1 MKLPMLQLKPSIQ
14 LPFMSNSNGNNQYN
28 EKLSSPEANGSDN
41 QFSSES
47 LTPQSDVTK
56 MVESSDSKANLKS
69 CISNQASFSLHEQ
82 SQQQQLN
89 LHLHHQ
95 NQSSNLLFFFFSF
108 YFCCCSIT
116 FILDKLKSK
125 GKDLINPLK
134 KKFSQG
140 K

>member
-41 QFSSES
+41 QFSSEA
-47 LTPQSDVTK
+47 LTPQSDGTK

-82 SQQQQLN
+82 SQQQMS

-95 NQSSNLLFFFFSF
+95 NQSSNHLIFFFTIFFSF
-108 YFCCCSIT
+108 FLFFYY
-116 FILDKLKSK
+116 
-125 GKDLINPLK
+125 INFRLN
-134 KKFSQG
+134 
-140 K
+140 